1 MSQVKKLFWSC
12 INDRDLVLSDQRL
25 IQGNNPIYSV
35 CWRNEIHVHAIFVFG
50 FLDLLIERGIKVF
63 TKELATTKFLV
74 SCYLV
79 PEVFALE
86 EICLSLLVLPFW
98 KRTVHNMH
106 IWTAHDC
113 KYPIRS
119 ACCQKVLIIVD
130 DDEIVLMDSAKIHEL
145 LEAKWVVDVQLL
157 QVEEDCARDSSTLCM
172 LLNSQVLSRTYRRE
186 IQACV

>member
-1 MSQVKKLFWSC
+1 
-12 INDRDLVLSDQRL
+12 
-25 IQGNNPIYSV
+25 
-35 CWRNEIHVHAIFVFG
+35 
-50 FLDLLIERGIKVF
+50 
-63 TKELATTKFLV
+63 
-74 SCYLV
+74 
-79 PEVFALE
+79 
-86 EICLSLLVLPFW
+86 
-98 KRTVHNMH
+98 MH